1 MNEQRTRFISKV
13 EAYEFLGREREMD
26 ALIRHAGK
34 DRLTRGML
42 VLSPPS
48 CGGSEL
54 LRQYYDRLFPDA
66 SGLVPIYFAFSR
78 SDRNIR
84 RAGERF
90 VREFLRQLV
99 SFRRQD
105 EKYLNVSWDLE
116 EIAQTALPS
125 DGVWIDRLLIAFRM
139 EGRLTDE
146 AAFVDT
152 CFTAPMRAAANGVQV
167 LAIFD
172 DLHELPHLEG
182 AADVAERISGHFLRA
197 DIPFVLGGRRRYLSK
212 MEREGFEILPIGSLD
227 FPESGALVETLA
239 RNAGVVV
246 SPEARD
252 LITVQF
258 NGNPLFINF
267 MIQGA
272 AENNVALE
280 KYQQVQQVYVDELCG
295 GRIGRYYDDLFAGI
309 SSRFE
314 TQRELISLVHDAM
327 NLEAG
332 GTHAETWQ
340 PRTGLAEEDFQR
352 AMMLLNVS
360 EAISLTTNI
369 AEASPENRILSDY
382 LSARHTLEIDGRN
395 RGLTVGALLAESL
408 KRAPLMMTRFY
419 RRKASMGLR
428 EVLGSFNGQEIPA
441 GLIDYARFKADYKG
455 MTDEEFEKTV
465 AGGFSD
471 MVVLPEIV
479 YSAHT
484 GALYP
489 ALEQLTERERSAAG
503 FGFSSVFYTAD
514 DEIVW
519 LAAEIDVKLE
529 AARDVTEFWCDWL
542 EMVAQSC
549 NFPSF
554 KIWLVSPEGFQP
566 EALEF
571 LEKRRAFGS
580 SRRQVELLKK
590 FLSGGLA
597 DGVEAPDEYEIAVP
611 MKGDTELI
619 VAQTVE
625 EIARRHKFPQKAI
638 NQIKTALVEACINAQ
653 EHSLS
658 PDQKIYQKFSINEE
672 RLMITVSNRGLK
684 LNDRGARELNPS
696 EGRRG
701 WGLKL
706 MRSLMDD
713 VHIHQIDEGT
723 KITMTK
729 LLPKDDLVEK

>member
-1 MNEQRTRFISKV
+1 MSQQRTRFISKV
-13 EAYEFLGREREMD
+13 ENYEFIGREREMD
-26 ALIRHAGK
+26 ALVRHAGP
-34 DRLTRGML
+34 DRITRGML

-54 LRQYYDRLFPDA
+54 LRQFYDRLFTDKAGP
-66 SGLVPIYFAFSR
+66 VPIYFAFSR
-78 SDRNIR
+78 SDRNVR
-84 RAGERF
+84 RAAERF

-105 EKYLNVSWDLE
+105 EKFLSISSDLE
-116 EIAQTALPS
+116 ELAQTALPS

-139 EGRLTDE
+139 EGRMNDE
-146 AAFVDT
+146 VAFIDT
-152 CFTAPMRAAANGVQV
+152 CFTAPMRAAANGVPV
-167 LAIFD
+167 VVIFD
-172 DLHELPHLEG
+172 DLHETLYLEG
-182 AADVAERISGHFLRA
+182 AEDITERLSSNLSRADV
-197 DIPFVLGGRRRYLSK
+197 PFVLGGRRRFLAK
-212 MEREGFEILPIGSLD
+212 MEREGFEIVPMNTLD

-239 RNAGVVV
+239 RNSGVVV
-246 SPEARD
+246 TPEARD
-252 LITVQF
+252 LMTVQF
-258 NGNPLFINF
+258 NGNPLFINY

-272 AENNVALE
+272 AENGIPLE

-295 GRIGRYYDDLFAGI
+295 GRIGRYYDEMFASI

-314 TQRELISLVHDAM
+314 TQRELITLVHDAM
-327 NLEAG
+327 NLESG
-332 GTHAETWQ
+332 GTHAETW
-340 PRTGLAEEDFQR
+340 RSHTGLEEAEFSR
-352 AMMLLNVS
+352 VMTLLNVN

-382 LSARHTLEIDGRN
+382 LSARHTLEVDGRN

-408 KRAPLMMTRFY
+408 KRAPQMMTRFY
-419 RRKASMGLR
+419 RRKASIGLR
-428 EVLGSFNGQEIPA
+428 DVLSKFNSQEIPA
-441 GLIDYARFKADYKG
+441 GLLDYGKFKADFKG
-455 MTDEEFEKTV
+455 MTDEELEVALGKATETV
-465 AGGFSD
+465 S
-471 MVVLPEIV
+471 LPEIV

-489 ALEQLTERERSAAG
+489 ALEQLTDRERSAAG
-503 FGFSSVFYTAD
+503 FGFSSAFYTAE

-519 LAAEIDVKLE
+519 LSAELDVKLE
-529 AARDVTEFWCDWL
+529 AAKDVTEFWCDWL

-549 NFPSF
+549 NFPNF

-571 LEKRRAFGS
+571 LEKRKAFGS
-580 SRRQVELLKK
+580 SRRQVEFLRRY
-590 FLSGGLA
+590 LSGGLR
-597 DGVEAPDEYEIAVP
+597 DGAEAPDEYEIAVP

-625 EIARRHKFPQKAI
+625 EIARRHNFPQKAI

-729 LLPKDDLVEK
+729 LIQKEEPVEK

>member
-1 MNEQRTRFISKV
+1 MKQQRTRFLSKV
-13 EAYEFLGREREMD
+13 DNAEFIGRERELE
-26 ALIRHAGK
+26 ALIRHAGP
-34 DRLTRGML
+34 DRITRGML

-54 LRQYYDRLFPDA
+54 LRQFYDRMFSNSEGP
-66 SGLVPIYFAFSR
+66 VPIYFAFSR

-90 VREFLRQLV
+90 VREFLRQFV

-105 EKYLNVSWDLE
+105 ENLLTISSDIE
-116 EIAQTALPS
+116 ELAQTALPS

-139 EGRLTDE
+139 EARLNDE
-146 AAFVDT
+146 TAFVDT
-152 CFTAPMRAAANGVQV
+152 CFTAPMRAAANGVPV
-167 LAIFD
+167 VVIFD
-172 DLHELPHLEG
+172 DLHETLFIEG
-182 AADVAERISGHFLRA
+182 AEDVTERISANLMRS
-197 DIPFVLGGRRRYLSK
+197 DLPFVLGGRRRFLSR
-212 MEREGFEILPIGSLD
+212 MEREGFEILPIDSLD
-227 FPESGALVETLA
+227 FPESGALVEMLA
-239 RNAGVVV
+239 HNAGIVVT
-246 SPEARD
+246 PEARD

-258 NGNPLFINF
+258 NGNPVFINYVV
-267 MIQGA
+267 QGA
-272 AENNVALE
+272 AENGVALE
-280 KYQQVQQVYVDELCG
+280 KYQQVEQVYVDELCG
-295 GRIGRYYDDLFAGI
+295 GRIGRYYDEMFSAI
-309 SSRFE
+309 SSKFD
-314 TQRELISLVHDAM
+314 TQRDLITLVHDAM

-332 GTHAETWQ
+332 GTHAEKWQ
-340 PRTGLAEEDFQR
+340 PRTGLDDRDFSR
-352 AMMLLNVS
+352 AMTLLNVS

-369 AEASPENRILSDY
+369 AEASLENRILSDY
-382 LSARHTLEIDGRN
+382 LSARHTLEVDGRN

-408 KRAPLMMTRFY
+408 KRAPQMMTRFY

-428 EVLGSFNGQEIPA
+428 EVLGSFRGQEIPA
-441 GLIDYARFKADYKG
+441 GLIDYGKFKSEYKG
-455 MTDEEFEKTV
+455 MTDEELRAAAAE
-465 AGGFSD
+465 ASD
-471 MVVLPEIV
+471 TVVLPEIV

-489 ALEQLTERERSAAG
+489 ALEQIAERERSAAG
-503 FGFSSVFYTAD
+503 FGFTSSFYTPE
-514 DEIVW
+514 DEVVW
-519 LAAEIDVKLE
+519 LSAEIDVKLE

-549 NFPSF
+549 NFPNF
-554 KIWLVSPEGFQP
+554 RIWIVSPEGFQP

-571 LEKRRAFGS
+571 LEKRKAFGS
-580 SRRQVELLKK
+580 SRRQVEFLKGH
-590 FLSGGLA
+590 LGGGMRGGA
-597 DGVEAPDEYEIAVP
+597 EAPDEYEIAVP

-625 EIARRHKFPQKAI
+625 EIAKRHKFPQKTI

-653 EHSLS
+653 EHSMS
-658 PDQKIYQKFSINEE
+658 PDQKIYQKFSINEH

-713 VHIHQIDEGT
+713 VHIHEIDEGT

-729 LLPKDDLVEK
+729 SIPRDEPVEK

>member
-1 MNEQRTRFISKV
+1 MIQKRTRFISKV
-13 EAYEFLGREREMD
+13 DGFEFLGRGREMD
-26 ALIRHAGK
+26 ALMRHAGP

-54 LRQYYDRLFPDA
+54 LRQYYDRLFTDK
-66 SGLVPIYFAFSR
+66 SGPVPVYFSFSR
-78 SDRNIR
+78 SDRNLR

-90 VREFLRQLV
+90 VREFLRQFV

-105 EKYLNVSWDLE
+105 EKFLSISSDLE
-116 EIAQTALPS
+116 ELAQTALPS

-139 EGRLTDE
+139 EGRMNDDV
-146 AAFVDT
+146 AFVDT
-152 CFTAPMRAAANGVQV
+152 CFTAPMRAASNGVPV
-167 LAIFD
+167 VVIFD
-172 DLHELPHLEG
+172 DLHETLFLED
-182 AADVAERISGHFLRA
+182 ASDIADRISAHFSRA
-197 DIPFVLGGRRRYLSK
+197 DIPFVFGGRRRFLARL
-212 MEREGFEILPIGSLD
+212 EREGFEIVPIDSLD

-258 NGNPLFINF
+258 NGNPLFINY
-267 MIQGA
+267 IVQAA
-272 AENNVALE
+272 AENGMALE
-280 KYQQVQQVYVDELCG
+280 KYQQVEQVYVDELCG
-295 GRIGRYYDDLFAGI
+295 GRIGRYYDDLFSGM
-309 SSRFE
+309 SPRLE
-314 TQRELISLVHDAM
+314 TQRELMTLVHDAM

-340 PRTGLAEEDFQR
+340 PRTGLDEVAFMR
-352 AMMLLNVS
+352 VMTMLNVS

-382 LSARHTLEIDGRN
+382 LSARHTLEVDGRN
-395 RGLTVGALLAESL
+395 RALTVGALLAESL
-408 KRAPLMMTRFY
+408 KRAPVMMTRFY
-419 RRKASMGLR
+419 RRKASIGLR
-428 EVLGSFNGQEIPA
+428 EILGSFNSQEIPA
-441 GLIDYARFKADYKG
+441 GLIDYGRFKSDYKG
-455 MTDEEFEKTV
+455 MTEEELDAAMADSKDTV
-465 AGGFSD
+465 I
-471 MVVLPEIV
+471 LPEIV

-503 FGFSSVFYTAD
+503 FGFSSAFYSAD
-514 DEIVW
+514 DEVDW

-549 NFPSF
+549 GFPSF
-554 KIWLVSPEGFQP
+554 KVWIVSPEGFQP

-571 LEKRRAFGS
+571 LEKRKAFGS
-580 SRRQVELLKK
+580 SRRQVEMLRRYLN
-590 FLSGGLA
+590 GGLR
-597 DGVEAPDEYEIAVP
+597 DGAEAPDEYEIAVP

-658 PDQKIYQKFSINEE
+658 PDQKIYQKFSISEE

-684 LNDRGARELNPS
+684 LSDRGARELNPS

-729 LLPKDDLVEK
+729 LLPKAELVEK

>member
-1 MNEQRTRFISKV
+1 MSSQRTRFLSKV
-13 EAYEFLGREREMD
+13 ENFEFIGREREMD
-26 ALIRHAGK
+26 ALIRHAGP
-34 DRLTRGML
+34 DRITRGML

-54 LRQYYDRLFPDA
+54 LRQYYDRLFTDKAGP
-66 SGLVPIYFAFSR
+66 VPIYFAFSR
-78 SDRNIR
+78 SDRNMR
-84 RAGERF
+84 RSGERF

-105 EKYLNVSWDLE
+105 EKYLSISSDLE
-116 EIAQTALPS
+116 ELAQTALPS

-139 EGRLTDE
+139 EGRMNDDV
-146 AAFVDT
+146 AFIDT
-152 CFTAPMRAAANGVQV
+152 CFTAPMRAAANGVPV
-167 LAIFD
+167 VVIFD
-172 DLHELPHLEG
+172 DLHETLYLDG
-182 AADVAERISGHFLRA
+182 ADDITERISANMSRA
-197 DIPFVLGGRRRYLSK
+197 DVPFVLGGRRRFLAK
-212 MEREGFEILPIGSLD
+212 MEREGFEIIPMNTLD

-239 RNAGVVV
+239 RNSGVVV
-246 SPEARD
+246 TPEARD

-258 NGNPLFINF
+258 NGNPLFINYV
-267 MIQGA
+267 IQSA
-272 AENNVALE
+272 AENGIPLE

-295 GRIGRYYDDLFAGI
+295 GRIGRYYDEMFASI

-314 TQRELISLVHDAM
+314 TQRELVTLVHDAM
-327 NLEAG
+327 NLEVG
-332 GTHAETWQ
+332 GTHAETW
-340 PRTGLAEEDFQR
+340 RSHTGLEEAEF
-352 AMMLLNVS
+352 AHVMTLLNVN

-382 LSARHTLEIDGRN
+382 LSARHTLEVDGRN

-408 KRAPLMMTRFY
+408 KRAPQMMTRFY
-419 RRKASMGLR
+419 RRKASIGLR
-428 EVLGSFNGQEIPA
+428 EVLASFNSQEIPA
-441 GLIDYARFKADYKG
+441 GLIDYAKFKAEFKG
-455 MTDEEFEKTV
+455 MTDEELEVALAKSEETV
-465 AGGFSD
+465 A
-471 MVVLPEIV
+471 LPEIV

-503 FGFSSVFYTAD
+503 FGFSSAFYTAD

-519 LAAEIDVKLE
+519 LTAELDVKLE
-529 AARDVTEFWCDWL
+529 AAKDVTEFWCDWL

-549 NFPSF
+549 NFPNF
-554 KIWLVSPEGFQP
+554 RIWLVSPEGFQD

-571 LEKRRAFGS
+571 LEKRKAFGS
-580 SRRQVELLKK
+580 NRRQVELLRKY
-590 FLSGGLA
+590 LSGGMK
-597 DGVEAPDEYEIAVP
+597 DGIEAPDEYEIAVP

-625 EIARRHKFPQKAI
+625 EIAKRHKFPQKAI

-658 PDQKIYQKFSINEE
+658 PDQKIYQKFSITEE

-729 LLPKDDLVEK
+729 MIQKDELVEK